1 MHIGLAL
8 SGGGA
13 IGAAHI
19 GVLEQIE
26 EYRVHPDSICG
37 TSAGAIVGLLY
48 ADGGID
54 AIFRF
59 LKLLETDGL
68 IRSPL
73 GLLARTPEK
82 IWTLV
87 GEALSMCVEARSFED
102 LRVPFSC
109 VATDIVTGAPV
120 VIDSGDPVA
129 AVKASAAYPGVFAI
143 QRVSGRYLVDGGITR
158 NLPAD
163 IVRKSGADFV
173 IGSSLY
179 RVPEVKYNR
188 GKPRLSRVE
197 VALRALEIMELE
209 MSLQQIKLCDFC
221 FQPPVETYRW
231 YDFDRVAEILR
242 LGRMDASENV
252 GMLLAK
258 LRAHPQSI

>member
-1 MHIGLAL
+1 MHVGLAL

-19 GVLEQIE
+19 GVLEQME
-26 EYRVHPDSICG
+26 EHHVRLDSICG

-48 ADGGID
+48 ADGGIN

-59 LKLLETDGL
+59 LNLLEECGL
-68 IRSPL
+68 IKSPL
-73 GLLARTPEK
+73 GLLARTPER
-82 IWTLV
+82 IWTQV
-87 GEALSMCVEARSFED
+87 SEALSTCVEARSFED
-102 LRVPFSC
+102 LRLPFSC
-109 VATDIVTGAPV
+109 VATDIVTGSPV
-120 VIDSGDPVA
+120 VIDSGDPIA
-129 AVKASAAYPGVFAI
+129 AVKASAAYPSVFAI
-143 QRVSGRYLVDGGITR
+143 QRVSGSFLVDGGITR

-179 RVPEVKYNR
+179 RVPQVSYNKD
-188 GKPRLSRVE
+188 KPRLGRVE
-197 VALRALEIMELE
+197 VALRVLEIMELE

-231 YDFDRVAEILR
+231 YDFDRIAEILQ
-242 LGRMDASENV
+242 LGRSDASRNV
-252 GMLLAK
+252 GTLLAK
-258 LRAHPQSI
+258 LREHPQSI